1 MKKVNETGQPTQPKS
16 KLEEFMA
23 KHGKTLKPAKEP
35 IVPKDSKKV
44 TKKEIEELTIQMLK
58 DNGYLV

>member
-1 MKKVNETGQPTQPKS
+1 MS
-16 KLEEFMA
+16 KLKDFMA
-23 KHGKTLKPAKEP
+23 KQGKELKPAKE
-35 IVPKDSKKV
+35 PKDSKKV

>member
-23 KHGKTLKPAKEP
+23 KQGKTLKPSKEP
-35 IVPKDSKKV
+35 IVLKDSKKV

-58 DNGYLV
+58 DNGYLA

>member
-1 MKKVNETGQPTQPKS
+1 MKAIEK
-16 KLEEFMA
+16 FME
-23 KHGKTLKPAKEP
+23 KQGKTLKPAKEP